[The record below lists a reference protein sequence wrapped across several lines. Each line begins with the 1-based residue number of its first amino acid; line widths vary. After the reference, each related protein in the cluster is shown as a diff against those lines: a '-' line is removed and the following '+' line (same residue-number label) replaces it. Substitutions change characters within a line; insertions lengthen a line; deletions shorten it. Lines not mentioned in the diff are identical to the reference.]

1 MNNREKNTLKNK
13 GQHLRDLWSKKKKK
27 NVHSYHQ
34 IPEGKE
40 IENTTEIFLEEII
53 TENLPNLAKEIKLDF
68 KTLNKP
74 YIR

>member
-13 GQHLRDLWSKKKKK
+13 RQHLRDLWSKK
-27 NVHSYHQ
+27 NIHSYHQ

-68 KTLNKP
+68 RTLNKP